1 MSTCPAEGE
10 RCQFRGRLD
19 VPPVDYRWT
28 RLYKMTNMLMADVS
42 LEITT

>member
-19 VPPVDYRWT
+19 VPPVDYRW